1 MATGGRADRNPA
13 MTAGEYVAAF
23 ASIIVALAVTD
34 LATSMHRLLRA
45 RRRVSWDWLPLAVAL
60 LILLGTVQF
69 WWIFFD
75 VWRSTSQFTL
85 GAFLPHFISMLI
97 LFFIASAALPDE
109 VPAEG
114 LDLMAFYLENLTYF
128 WTLLLLLAF
137 WATLSS
143 ILRRATPDTTAADV
157 GRLILASGNL
167 TLVVIAAALIATGRR
182 WVHAALV
189 LFMLAALAWAWVALT
204 IAG

>member
-1 MATGGRADRNPA
+1 

-34 LATSMHRLLRA
+34 LATSLHRLLRA
-45 RRRVSWDWLPLAVAL
+45 RKRVTWDWLPPAVAL

-75 VWRSTSQFTL
+75 VWRSSSRFTL
-85 GAFLPHFISMLI
+85 GGFLPDFLSLLV

-114 LDLMAFYLENLTYF
+114 LDLKAYYAENRIYF
-128 WTLLLLLAF
+128 WTLFLLLAVS
-137 WATLSS
+137 ATASS
-143 ILRRATPDTTAADV
+143 ILRRATPDTSAADV
-157 GRLILASGNL
+157 VGLILASGNL
-167 TLVVIAAALIATGRR
+167 TLVVIAAVLIATGWR

-189 LFMLAALAWAWVALT
+189 LVMLAALVWQWVALT

>member
-1 MATGGRADRNPA
+1 

-34 LATSMHRLLRA
+34 LATSLHRLLRA
-45 RRRVSWDWLPLAVAL
+45 RARVTWDWLPLAVAL

-75 VWRSTSQFTL
+75 VWRSSSQFTL
-85 GAFLPHFISMLI
+85 GGFLPDFVSLLI

-114 LDLMAFYLENLTYF
+114 LDLKSYYLENRTYF
-128 WTLLLLLAF
+128 WVLFLLLAVS
-137 WATLSS
+137 ATASP
-143 ILRRATPDTTAADV
+143 IFRRASPETTAADV
-157 GRLILASGNL
+157 AVWILESGNL
-167 TLVVIAAALIATGRR
+167 TLVVIAAVLIATGRR

-189 LFMLAALAWAWVALT
+189 LVMLAALAWPWVALT